1 MSEVEFQKN
10 VIRVISQINA
20 AVTNMRLYLHVHPL
34 VLKHV
39 GKAHEELTDLLE
51 ARGTINL
58 FLVGE
63 ELVLNNH
70 SLHSAGKSV
79 ERFARIAREKGVQRV
94 TLRRGVT
101 KRELQHFVEDLS
113 SREKESVR
121 SWPSIKLGR
130 VEVRVRSE
138 NGELENEAATSETRQ
153 LMENLAALE
162 DSEIECLREIYLLK
176 EGRKQ
181 ICIHGVDDSVKKMIV
196 EVRRN
201 LNPLSLLATVKCTDE
216 YTFTHVV
223 NVCILT
229 LIQAEKLGFGGRQLY
244 DIGMASLLHD
254 VGKTFIPDEIL
265 RKPGALTP
273 LERSIIET
281 HPVKGGRYLMEVSGI
296 PKIAVLAAMEHHQRF
311 DGTGYPYVAE
321 DWRPSIVAQ
330 MITIADVFD
339 ALRSRRSYS
348 DPKPMGE
355 IVKILQKEKGTT
367 FNPFLVENFLR
378 IINPEESGQ
387 SRGADAAGF
396 LRGAGELPEAAIP
409 SASIG

>member
-1 MSEVEFQKN
+1 MTESEFQKS
-10 VIRVISQINA
+10 VIRVISQLNA
-20 AVTNMRLYLHVHPL
+20 AITNMRLYLHVHPL
-34 VLKHV
+34 VLQHV
-39 GKAHEELTDLLE
+39 VKAHDEMTDLLE
-51 ARGTINL
+51 EKGTIAL

-79 ERFARIAREKGVQRV
+79 ERFARILGEKGVQRITV
-94 TLRRGVT
+94 RRGVT
-101 KRELQHFVEDLS
+101 KRELQHFVEDLAS
-113 SREKESVR
+113 KERESVR

-130 VEVRVRSE
+130 VEIRVRSDAAE
-138 NGELENEAATSETRQ
+138 FEGEALAGEERQFMESLATLEEP
-153 LMENLAALE
+153 
-162 DSEIECLREIYLLK
+162 EIERIREIYLLA

-229 LIQAEKLGFGGRQLY
+229 LIQAEKLGFSGRQLY

-273 LERSIIET
+273 IERSIIET
-281 HPVKGGRYLMEVSGI
+281 HPLKGGRYLMEVAGI
-296 PKIAVLAAMEHHQRF
+296 PKIAVLAALEHHLRF
-311 DGTGYPYVAE
+311 DGTGYPFVAH

-339 ALRSRRSYS
+339 ALRSKRSYS
-348 DPKPMGE
+348 APKPMEE
-355 IVKILQKEKGTT
+355 IVRILQKEKGTA
-367 FNPFLVENFLR
+367 FNPLLVENFLR
-378 IINPEESGQ
+378 IIFSEESGKSLQ
-387 SRGADAAGF
+387 GDASGF
-396 LRGAGELPEAAIP
+396 QLSTQEPRPCSIP
-409 SASIG
+409 